1 MIDYKY
7 KFPEHENNKDIFGEQ
22 NNYNV
27 FIDASGFTY
36 LGTYEK
42 DKRKYIGIVFQ
53 INGINYFAPL
63 SSYKTKHVKMRES
76 VDFIKIKDYAVI
88 NLNNMIP
95 IPQSQIVEI
104 DINKEK
110 YDIFSKQM
118 NNDSFDEIVNEI
130 EKISVGSVLQ
140 GDDTYEKQTPQ

>member
-130 EKISVGSVLQ
+130 EKILVGSVLQ
-140 GDDTYEKQTPQ
+140 GDHTYEKQTS